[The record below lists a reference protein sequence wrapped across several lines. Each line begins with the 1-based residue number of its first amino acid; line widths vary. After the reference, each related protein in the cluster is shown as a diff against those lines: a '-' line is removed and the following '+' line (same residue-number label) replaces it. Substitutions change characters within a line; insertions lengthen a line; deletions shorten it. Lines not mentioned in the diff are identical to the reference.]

1 MKPLQK
7 KQQPTRRTSPSA
19 QGRASSEDLSQRYAF
34 RRNRTLTGSLVSE
47 VASAGESRAE
57 LRSPRVQAHH
67 LRKHRRKL
75 FLVFMGVLFVSSL
88 LFWLIYQSIAGVRI
102 VMDATVPPVDTRAY
116 EASVQDYLNGHLLER
131 SRLTINTANLAAHL
145 QNNGYPEVA
154 SVSVNEQP
162 AGLGTSSIHLTMRR
176 PVVSWKTGASQL
188 FVDGQGTA
196 FERNYYT
203 APLVEVVDQTGIQAV
218 NNQVLA
224 SDRFLSFIGLV
235 IGKLDAQGLAVSSV
249 VLPANTT
256 RQLQVSIENVPSPVK
271 FSIDRGA
278 AVQAEDAAR
287 AVRYLASRGIS
298 AEYID
303 VRVSGKAYYK

>member
-1 MKPLQK
+1 M
-7 KQQPTRRTSPSA
+7 
-19 QGRASSEDLSQRYAF
+19 
-34 RRNRTLTGSLVSE
+34 
-47 VASAGESRAE
+47 
-57 LRSPRVQAHH
+57 
-67 LRKHRRKL
+67 
-75 FLVFMGVLFVSSL
+75 
-88 LFWLIYQSIAGVRI
+88 
-102 VMDATVPPVDTRAY
+102 
-116 EASVQDYLNGHLLER
+116 
-131 SRLTINTANLAAHL
+131 
-145 QNNGYPEVA
+145 
-154 SVSVNEQP
+154 SVNEQP